1 MFDVAII
8 GAGPAGLLAARTAA
22 QRGLKVALVEKR
34 CDVSQITRACCQ
46 QLIMDEGYAG
56 DTVSVEDGGIFFQ
69 RGGFGVPYAG
79 PTFNVT
85 KKYYISP
92 GGRRI
97 CFAHTDGRPLAV
109 QFDKGRLLQG
119 LWHSCAR
126 AGVELMPGA
135 TAWNGGDDGEKVT
148 VHLTCRGKR
157 STIEAQ
163 KILLA
168 DGVNSRMAEALGMNQ
183 GRTHFVTTQCLIY
196 QLEGVEDQEPQ
207 AMKSFMGNV
216 YQSRAPIILYPYFND
231 PARARMCIARN
242 KTQLTAD
249 VYAYARDKAALAPYL
264 KNARIVK
271 AAGCGL
277 RACSPMQQPWRG
289 NALAIG
295 DAAAFVEVETQ
306 GALMCGFYAAT
317 AVFMELN
324 GQPGFVQYT
333 QWWQRAFEFNGP
345 DALRVAQGYAMV
357 PAYSDNELDYLFGLV
372 EAEILPGSYSQYH
385 TPKYM
390 WDAILAHREQ
400 INRERPELL
409 RKIEGSMNLT
419 INDTL

>member
-8 GAGPAGLLAARTAA
+8 GAGPAGLLAAKTAA

-34 CDVSQITRACCQ
+34 GDVSQITRACCQ
-46 QLIMDEGYAG
+46 QLVMDEGYAG

-79 PTFNVT
+79 PTFNVG

-97 CFAHTDGRPLAV
+97 CFAHADGRPIAV

-119 LWHSCAR
+119 LWDSCAR

-135 TAWNGGDDGEKVT
+135 TAWDGCDDGDKVT
-148 VHLTCRGKR
+148 VQLTRRGRR

-163 KILLA
+163 KILIA
-168 DGVNSRMAEALGMNQ
+168 DGVNSRMAEALGMNR
-183 GRTHFVTTQCLIY
+183 GRNHFVTTQCIIY
-196 QLEGVEDQEPQ
+196 LLEGIENPEPQ

-216 YQSRAPIILYPYFND
+216 YQSRAPIIVYPYFND
-231 PARARMCIARN
+231 PTRARMCIARN
-242 KTQLTAD
+242 KTQLTGE
-249 VYAYARDKAALAPYL
+249 VYQYAQDKAALAPYL
-264 KNARIVK
+264 KKARIVK
-271 AAGCGL
+271 ATGCGV
-277 RACSPMQQPWRG
+277 RAYSSMLTPWLG

-324 GQPGFVQYT
+324 SQSGFAQYT

-345 DALRVAQGYAMV
+345 DALRVAQGYALV
-357 PAYSDNELDYLFGLV
+357 PAYSDEELDYLFGLV
-372 EAEILPGSYSQYH
+372 EAEMLPGSYSQYH
-385 TPKYM
+385 SPKYM
-390 WDAILAHREQ
+390 WDAILRHRQQ
-400 INRERPELL
+400 IGSERPDLL
-409 RKIEGSMNLT
+409 KKICSSVQRTLS
-419 INDTL
+419 DTL

>member
-8 GAGPAGLLAARTAA
+8 GAGPAGLLAAKTAA

-34 CDVSQITRACCQ
+34 HDVSQITRACCQ
-46 QLIMDEGYAG
+46 QLVMDEGYAG

-79 PTFNVT
+79 PTFNVG

-126 AGVELMPGA
+126 AGVELMPET
-135 TAWNGGDDGEKVT
+135 TAWDGSDDGEKVT
-148 VHLTCRGKR
+148 VQLTHRGRR
-157 STIEAQ
+157 SAIDAR
-163 KILLA
+163 KVLLA

-183 GRTHFVTTQCLIY
+183 GRTHFVTTQCVIY
-196 QLEGVEDQEPQ
+196 LLEGVEDTEPQ

-231 PARARMCIARN
+231 PTRARMCIARN

-271 AAGCGL
+271 ATGCGV
-277 RACSPMQQPWRG
+277 RAYSSMQQPCRG
-289 NALAIG
+289 NVLAIG

-317 AVFMELN
+317 AVFRELN

-333 QWWQRAFEFNGP
+333 QWWQRSFEFNGK
-345 DALRVAQGYAMV
+345 DALRVAQGYALV
-357 PAYSDNELDYLFGLV
+357 PAYSDDELDYLFGLV

-385 TPKYM
+385 SPKYM

-400 INRERPELL
+400 ISSERSGLL
-409 RKIEGSMNLT
+409 LKIESSMQRTL
-419 INDTL
+419 NDTL

>member
-8 GAGPAGLLAARTAA
+8 GAGPAGLLAAQTAA

-34 CDVSQITRACCQ
+34 GDVSRITRACCQ
-46 QLIMDEGYAG
+46 QLVMDAGYAG
-56 DTVSVEDGGIFFQ
+56 DTVSMEEGGIFFQ
-69 RGGFGVPYAG
+69 RGGFGVPYDG
-79 PTFNVT
+79 PAFNVA

-109 QFDKGRLLQG
+109 QFDKGLLLQG
-119 LWHSCAR
+119 LWNSCAR

-135 TAWNGGDDGEKVT
+135 TAWDGSDDGNKVT
-148 VHLTCRGKR
+148 VQLTRRGMR
-157 STIEAQ
+157 STIEAK
-163 KILLA
+163 KILIA
-168 DGVNSRMAEALGMNQ
+168 DGVNSRMAEAFGMNQ

-196 QLEGVEDQEPQ
+196 LLEGIEDPEPQ

-231 PARARMCIARN
+231 PTRARMCIARN
-242 KTQLTAD
+242 KTQLTGE
-249 VYAYARDKAALAPYL
+249 VFAYARDKAALAPYL
-264 KNARIVK
+264 KNARIVRTT
-271 AAGCGL
+271 GCGL
-277 RACSPMQQPWRG
+277 KACSSMMQPWRG

-317 AVFMELN
+317 AVCMELA
-324 GQPGFVQYT
+324 GQPGFAQYT

-345 DALRVAQGYAMV
+345 DALRVAQGYALV
-357 PAYSDNELDYLFGLV
+357 PAYSDDELDYLFGLV
-372 EAEILPGSYSQYH
+372 EGEALPGSYSQYH

-390 WDAILAHREQ
+390 WDAILAHRERIAQ
-400 INRERPELL
+400 ERPKLL
-409 RKIEGSMNLT
+409 QKIESSMQRTL
-419 INDTL
+419 NDTL

>member
-8 GAGPAGLLAARTAA
+8 GAGPAGLLAAKTAA

-34 CDVSQITRACCQ
+34 SDVSQITRACCQ
-46 QLIMDEGYAG
+46 QLVMDEGYAG

-79 PTFNVT
+79 PAFNVT

-97 CFAHTDGRPLAV
+97 CFAHPDGRPLAV
-109 QFDKGRLLQG
+109 QFNKGRLLQG

-207 AMKSFMGNV
+207 AMKSFMGNI

-231 PARARMCIARN
+231 PTRARMCIARN

-271 AAGCGL
+271 ATGCGL
-277 RACSPMQQPWRG
+277 RACSSMMQPWRG

-324 GQPGFVQYT
+324 GQPGFAQYA

-345 DALRVAQGYAMV
+345 DALRVAQGYALV
-357 PAYSDNELDYLFGLV
+357 PAYSDDELDYLFGLV
-372 EAEILPGSYSQYH
+372 EVEILPGSYSQYH

-400 INRERPELL
+400 LFSERPELL
-409 RKIEGSMNLT
+409 LKIESSRQRTL
-419 INDTL
+419 NDTL

>member
-1 MFDVAII
+1 
-8 GAGPAGLLAARTAA
+8 
-22 QRGLKVALVEKR
+22 
-34 CDVSQITRACCQ
+34 
-46 QLIMDEGYAG
+46 MDEGYAG

-85 KKYYISP
+85 RKYYISP

-119 LWHSCAR
+119 LWDSCAR
-126 AGVELMPGA
+126 AGVELMPGT
-135 TAWNGGDDGEKVT
+135 TAWDGSDDGEKVT
-148 VHLTCRGKR
+148 VQLTRRGRR
-157 STIEAQ
+157 STIEAK
-163 KILLA
+163 KILIA
-168 DGVNSRMAEALGMNQ
+168 DGVNSRMAGALGMNQ
-183 GRTHFVTTQCLIY
+183 GRNHFVTTQCVIY
-196 QLEGVEDQEPQ
+196 LLEGVEDPEPQ

-231 PARARMCIARN
+231 PTKMRMCIARN

-264 KNARIVK
+264 KNARIIK
-271 AAGCGL
+271 ATGCGL
-277 RACSPMQQPWRG
+277 KACSSMLQPGKG

-317 AVFMELN
+317 AVFMELD
-324 GQPGFVQYT
+324 GQPGFAQYT

-345 DALRVAQGYAMV
+345 DALRVAQGYALV
-357 PAYSDNELDYLFGLV
+357 PAYSDDELDYLFGLV
-372 EAEILPGSYSQYH
+372 EAELLPGSYSQYH

-390 WDAILAHREQ
+390 WDAILAHTAR
-400 INRERPELL
+400 IASERPELL
-409 RKIEGSMNLT
+409 HKIKSSMHLT

>member
-8 GAGPAGLLAARTAA
+8 GAGPAGLLAAKTAA

-34 CDVSQITRACCQ
+34 CDVSRITRACCQ
-46 QLIMDEGYAG
+46 QLVLDKGYAG
-56 DTVSVEDGGIFFQ
+56 DTVSMEDGGIFFQ
-69 RGGFGVPYAG
+69 HGGFGVPYAG
-79 PTFNVT
+79 PIFNVT

-119 LWHSCAR
+119 LWESCAR
-126 AGVELMPGA
+126 AGVELMPET
-135 TAWNGGDDGEKVT
+135 TAWDCADDGGKVT
-148 VHLTCRGKR
+148 VQLTLRGKR

-163 KILLA
+163 KILIA
-168 DGVNSRMAEALGMNQ
+168 DGVNSRMAQALGMNT
-183 GRTHFVTTQCLIY
+183 GRKHFVTTQCVIY
-196 QLEGVEDQEPQ
+196 LLEGVEDPEPQ

-216 YQSRAPIILYPYFND
+216 YKSRAPIILYPYFND
-231 PARARMCIARN
+231 PARTRMCIARN

-264 KNARIVK
+264 KNARIIK
-271 AAGCGL
+271 ATGCGL
-277 RACSPMQQPWRG
+277 RACSSMMQPWRG

-324 GQPGFVQYT
+324 SQPGFARYT

-345 DALRVAQGYAMV
+345 DALRVAQGYALV
-357 PAYSDNELDYLFGLV
+357 PAYSDDELDYLFALV
-372 EAEILPGSYSQYH
+372 EAELLPGSYSQYH

-390 WDAILAHREQ
+390 WDGILAHREQ
-400 INRERPELL
+400 ISDERPDLL
-409 RKIEGSMNLT
+409 EKIGSSMKLT
-419 INDTL
+419 LSDTL

>member
-8 GAGPAGLLAARTAA
+8 GAGPAGLLAAKTAA

-34 CDVSQITRACCQ
+34 SDVSQITRACCQ
-46 QLIMDEGYAG
+46 QLVMDEGYAG

-79 PTFNVT
+79 PTFNVG

-126 AGVELMPGA
+126 AGVELMPET
-135 TAWNGGDDGEKVT
+135 TAWDGSDDGEKVT
-148 VHLTCRGKR
+148 VQLTHRGRR
-157 STIEAQ
+157 SAIDAR
-163 KILLA
+163 KVLLA

-183 GRTHFVTTQCLIY
+183 GRTHFVTTQCVIY
-196 QLEGVEDQEPQ
+196 LLEGVEDTEPQ

-231 PARARMCIARN
+231 PTRARMCIARN

-271 AAGCGL
+271 ATGCGV
-277 RACSPMQQPWRG
+277 RAYSSMQQPCRG
-289 NALAIG
+289 NVLAIG

-317 AVFMELN
+317 AVFRELN

-333 QWWQRAFEFNGP
+333 QWWQRSFEFNGK
-345 DALRVAQGYAMV
+345 DALRVAQGYALV
-357 PAYSDNELDYLFGLV
+357 PAYSDDELDYLFGLV

-385 TPKYM
+385 SPKYM

-400 INRERPELL
+400 ISSERSGLL
-409 RKIEGSMNLT
+409 LKIESSMQRTL
-419 INDTL
+419 NDTL

>member
-8 GAGPAGLLAARTAA
+8 GAGPAGLLAAKTAA

-34 CDVSQITRACCQ
+34 GDVSQITRACCQ
-46 QLIMDEGYAG
+46 QLVMDEGYAG

-79 PTFNVT
+79 PTFNVG

-97 CFAHTDGRPLAV
+97 CFAHADGRPIAV

-119 LWHSCAR
+119 LWDSCAR
-126 AGVELMPGA
+126 AGVELMPGT
-135 TAWNGGDDGEKVT
+135 TAWDGCDDGEKVT
-148 VHLTCRGKR
+148 VQLTRRGRR

-163 KILLA
+163 KILIA
-168 DGVNSRMAEALGMNQ
+168 DGVNSRMAEALGMNC
-183 GRTHFVTTQCLIY
+183 GRTHFVTTQCIIY
-196 QLEGVEDQEPQ
+196 LLEGIENPEPQ

-216 YQSRAPIILYPYFND
+216 YQSRAPIIVYPYFND
-231 PARARMCIARN
+231 PTRARMCIARN
-242 KTQLTAD
+242 KTQLTGE
-249 VYAYARDKAALAPYL
+249 VYQYAQDKAALAPYL
-264 KNARIVK
+264 KKARIVK
-271 AAGCGL
+271 VTGCGV
-277 RACSPMQQPWRG
+277 RAYSSMLTPWQG

-324 GQPGFVQYT
+324 SQSGFAQYT

-345 DALRVAQGYAMV
+345 DALRVAQGYALV
-357 PAYSDNELDYLFGLV
+357 PAYSDDELDYLFGLV

-400 INRERPELL
+400 LFSERPELHFL
-409 RKIEGSMNLT
+409 
-419 INDTL
+419 D

>member
-8 GAGPAGLLAARTAA
+8 GAGPAGLLAAKTAA

-34 CDVSQITRACCQ
+34 CDVSRITRACCQ
-46 QLIMDEGYAG
+46 QLVMDEGYAG
-56 DTVSVEDGGIFFQ
+56 DTVSVEEGGIFFQ

-79 PTFNVT
+79 PTFNVA

-119 LWHSCAR
+119 LWQGCAR
-126 AGVELMPGA
+126 AGVELMPGT
-135 TAWNGGDDGEKVT
+135 TAWNACDDREHVT
-148 VHLTCRGKR
+148 VQLTRKGKR
-157 STIEAQ
+157 SAIEAR
-163 KILLA
+163 KVLLA
-168 DGVNSRMAEALGMNQ
+168 DGVNSRLTEALFMNQ
-183 GRTHFVTTQCLIY
+183 GRTHFVTTQCVIY
-196 QLEGVEDQEPQ
+196 LLEGVEDPEPQ

-216 YQSRAPIILYPYFND
+216 YQSRAPIILYPCFND
-231 PARARMCIARN
+231 PTRARMCIARN
-242 KTQLTAD
+242 KSQLTAD

-264 KNARIVK
+264 KNARIAK
-271 AAGCGL
+271 ATGCGV
-277 RACSPMQQPWRG
+277 RACSSLQVPWRG

-324 GQPGFVQYT
+324 GQPGFDQYT
-333 QWWQRAFEFNGP
+333 RWWQWAFEFNGA
-345 DALRVAQGYAMV
+345 DALRVAQGYALV
-357 PAYSDNELDYLFGLV
+357 PAYSDDELDYLFGLV
-372 EAEILPGSYSQYH
+372 EAELLPGSYSQYH

-390 WDAILAHREQ
+390 WDAILGHREQ
-400 INRERPELL
+400 ISHDRPELL
-409 RKIEGSMNLT
+409 KKIESSVPRTL
-419 INDTL
+419 NDTL